1 MRSSRS
7 SKRVL
12 PVGRILS
19 VGVIALGVGCV
30 AWALVSIFAGQAA
43 VSAAADRAPLVR
55 SAVTLTSVPAPVA
68 ETTAAIAQP
77 RVARAPAK
85 VRYPSN
91 ASEGETIGMLS
102 IPALGQDLPIIEGT
116 SDSALNKG
124 VGHFAQSVLPGV
136 VDNCV
141 LSGHRDTVFSR
152 LGEVKIGDR
161 LITQTAAGTFTYA
174 VKRIRIVDKNDRTV
188 IVPTKH
194 AVLTVSTCY
203 PFRYVG
209 AAPERYVLVA
219 DLVTGN

>member
-1 MRSSRS
+1 MRST
-7 SKRVL
+7 
-12 PVGRILS
+12 
-19 VGVIALGVGCV
+19 V
-30 AWALVSIFAGQAA
+30 ASTPAPAPAA
-43 VSAAADRAPLVR
+43 EATAIAAAIIVRPRA
-55 SAVTLTSVPAPVA
+55 ASV
-68 ETTAAIAQP
+68 
-77 RVARAPAK
+77 PAK

-91 ASEGETIGMLS
+91 ASQGDTIGMLS
-102 IPALGQDLPIIEGT
+102 IPAISQILPIIEGT
-116 SDSALNKG
+116 SDSDLKKG

-203 PFRYVG
+203 PFRFVG
-209 AAPERYVLVA
+209 AAPKRYVLVA